1 MANIV
6 YWRPISS
13 SFNFV
18 CTLPTV
24 TGIASPADNPPYV
37 SNPLHCQSVY
47 FHIDMDLSEQ
57 SLPVDGQCFSLPLS
71 HSLYVFLV
79 SQSAQKLPSART
91 GWTFV
96 RVLTVHGVA
105 RHAVYLSDLP
115 GDTNDPYLWSCLTSW
130 SDWTRIR
137 PVAATDYYRCCFCCF
152 RFVLSTFCCVC
163 FSQRSISNTESHL
176 FCAK

>member
-1 MANIV
+1 MHTADS
-6 YWRPISS
+6 YSS
-13 SFNFV
+13 
-18 CTLPTV
+18 
-24 TGIASPADNPPYV
+24 
-37 SNPLHCQSVY
+37 CQSSRQSSLR
-47 FHIDMDLSEQ
+47 FHPTPLSVCLFPYWHGSIGAEEEQ
-57 SLPVDGQCFSLPLS
+57 SLPVEGQCFSLPPS

-79 SQSAQKLPSART
+79 SHSAQKLPWNVDSISLRT
-91 GWTFV
+91 SWTFV

-137 PVAATDYYRCCFCCF
+137 PVAATDYCRCRSCCCF

-163 FSQRSISNTESHL
+163 FSQCSISNTESHL